1 MQIVIEIPD
10 DLYEGI
16 ERRDGALETEYVCDE
31 LMKAVDN
38 GTPLPK
44 GHGRLIED
52 TPELERELWTY
63 TRYTGIDE
71 APYESAV
78 KVIDEAPTIMAA
90 CTLADADTETWNGY
104 HGQVTAPKGTFK
116 RIYADADGGD
126 AE

>member
-1 MQIVIEIPD
+1 MQIVIEIPESIYD
-10 DLYEGI
+10 TI
-16 ERRDGALETEYVCDE
+16 QSDE
-31 LMKAVDN
+31 MISREQLAILQMHIIN

-78 KVIDEAPTIMAA
+78 KVIDEAPTIIAA

>member
-10 DLYEGI
+10 KEVPSKQEIMDISLHFI
-16 ERRDGALETEYVCDE
+16 DGEVCE
-31 LMKAVDN
+31 CTYPYTV
-38 GTPLPK
+38 LPK

-52 TPELERELWTY
+52 TPELERDLWTY

-78 KVIDEAPTIMAA
+78 KVIDEAPTIIAA
-90 CTLADADTETWNGY
+90 CTLAET
-104 HGQVTAPKGTFK
+104 
-116 RIYADADGGD
+116 DGGD